1 LYKVYFMDIHTRR
14 NLLETNS
21 NPDRR
26 LDYVVTLQGSI
37 STDVNEHRPATV
49 RLRYVPDA
57 LILLPP
63 TFLHYLN
70 TLGSL
75 NWQSLEHLANTVLD
89 DFNNEVIPRWI
100 QLNVTA
106 KLGEDMEGEH
116 SIVLE
121 DHQPAWQNER
131 LVSRLKPL

>member
-1 LYKVYFMDIHTRR
+1 MDIHTRR
-14 NLLETNS
+14 DLLETS
-21 NPDRR
+21 VNPDKR

-37 STDVNEHRPATV
+37 STDINEHRPATV

-63 TFLHYLN
+63 AFLNYLN
-70 TLGSL
+70 TLGPL
-75 NWQSLEHLANTVLD
+75 NWLSLEQLANTILD
-89 DFNNEVIPRWI
+89 DFNNEVIPRWV

-106 KLGEDMEGEH
+106 ILGEDMEGEH

-121 DHQPAWQNER
+121 DRQPAWENER
-131 LVSRLKPL
+131 LVSRLKLL